1 MQNKL
6 VYMDSYLYMY
16 LYLHLNRFIYLIVC
30 TVNIFYIIIQFVFFF
45 HSQQFSISKLQ
56 NIFTALLFL
65 SFSLVIYKDLN
76 TINVYKFFVVVF
88 LESLNILFYYKPT
101 AFNKVLYSVSA
112 ELNLDPTNWPS
123 DENLISN
130 GEREK

>member
-16 LYLHLNRFIYLIVC
+16 LYLHLNKFIYLIVFK
-30 TVNIFYIIIQFVFFF
+30 VNIFYIIIYFFF
-45 HSQQFSISKLQ
+45 FIHSSFQFQSFRI
-56 NIFTALLFL
+56 L